1 MVYEDDLQ
9 MCMVGNLMYCSN
21 SEDNSEDMCLY
32 GGAEGV
38 LPAAA
43 RHVKMKSAAISTM
56 VSALAV
62 YVAYSL

>member
-1 MVYEDDLQ
+1 
-9 MCMVGNLMYCSN
+9 MYCSN